1 MATQHAASKS
11 TSSEMGFWPQF
22 GIYAGAYVAVFV
34 VIGLL
39 VRIALTLAS

>member
-22 GIYAGAYVAVFV
+22 GIYAGAYIATFI

-39 VRIALTLAS
+39 VRFMLGLSV